1 MAAAIAAYASLAATA
16 EGQQSI
22 KEISSGETEKT
33 LPANVIIGK
42 ALFESDMGWATE
54 GFAATMFDRLKE
66 LSPGAAKLILD
77 RIRALPLNIAR
88 VKLIERIASGSAD
101 LTDLK
106 LALRER
112 ASLVEDLR
120 VELSELVKRGEY
132 AGGIAAT
139 VIGDRDSQIEI
150 LKGKDVKAQIALLAG
165 ARYLIEKLPIELLG
179 ELIASSDKTL
189 AQAVENYLEVEG
201 GAAARKLILSRR
213 PSEKQILGDISC
225 LAEYQKELGDLKAWE
240 EKLLGET
247 LAPGGPKEIYALAPA
262 VPSKQMKGM
271 VIRVRQGKAEISVY
285 DIEGNTKTRPL
296 DESGFRE
303 LKEFTSRPEVEDLGP
318 ENWRINKPI
327 VPYEYLRL
335 TKEGGRR
342 VILAG
347 YGSAPKSASLHAK
360 LADIFYRI
368 GKSGEYNQ

>member
-16 EGQQSI
+16 EGQQS
-22 KEISSGETEKT
+22 EISSGEPEKT
-33 LPANVIIGK
+33 FPANVIIGK

-66 LSPGAAKLILD
+66 LSAGATKLILD
-77 RIRALPLNIAR
+77 RIRALPLNIVR
-88 VKLIERIASGSAD
+88 VKLIERIRDGSANLD
-101 LTDLK
+101 DLK

-112 ASLVEDLR
+112 ESLVEDLR
-120 VELSELVKRGEY
+120 VELSAMVKRGEC
-132 AGGIAAT
+132 AGGIAAM
-139 VIGDRDSQIEI
+139 VLEDRNSQIEI

-179 ELIASSDKTL
+179 GMIASSDKTL

-201 GAAARKLILSRR
+201 GAAARKLILARR
-213 PSEKQILGDISC
+213 PNERRILGDISC
-225 LAEYQKELGDLKAWE
+225 LAEYQNELGDLKAWE

-247 LAPGGPKEIYALAPA
+247 GQLGGAEEIYALAPA
-262 VPSKQMKGM
+262 VPSKQMKGI

-285 DIEGNTKTRPL
+285 DIDGNTKTRPL
-296 DESGFRE
+296 DESEFLE
-303 LKEFTSRPEVEDLGP
+303 LKEFTSRPEMEGLGP

-335 TKEGGRR
+335 TKEGGSR

-360 LADIFYRI
+360 LADLFYRI
-368 GKSGEYNQ
+368 SVSGKY